1 MSAMIDAY
9 LEQTP
14 PLIQAMTQSFEDR
27 NWELLHAAVHK
38 MIPSFLIMGIPNDF
52 EVMAKKVMDYAKSQQ
67 EMENMSDFVLQL
79 EDVCT
84 RACEELRAEL
94 THFKTT

>member
-1 MSAMIDAY
+1 
-9 LEQTP
+9 
-14 PLIQAMTQSFEDR
+14 
-27 NWELLHAAVHK
+27 
-38 MIPSFLIMGIPNDF
+38 
-52 EVMAKKVMDYAKSQQ
+52 VMAKKVMDYAKSQQ

-94 THFKTT
+94 ANFKTTN